1 MGNSVMEKIKGGL
14 VVSCQALEDE
24 PLHSAFIMSKMAL
37 AAVQGGAVGIRAN
50 TAKDI
55 RAIQSEIDVPII
67 AFTKKTTMIRTYL
80 SHQP

>member
-50 TAKDI
+50 TAKI
-55 RAIQSEIDVPII
+55 FGQFKVRLTFRLSV
-67 AFTKKTTMIRTYL
+67 FTKKITMIRTYL
-80 SHQP
+80 SPPL

>member
-37 AAVQGGAVGIRAN
+37 AAVQGGAVGIQQIPQKILGRFKVRS
-50 TAKDI
+50 TF
-55 RAIQSEIDVPII
+55 RLSV
-67 AFTKKTTMIRTYL
+67 FTKKITMIRTYL
-80 SHQP
+80 SHPL

>member
-55 RAIQSEIDVPII
+55 RAIQ
-67 AFTKKTTMIRTYL
+67 
-80 SHQP
+80 

>member
-67 AFTKKTTMIRTYL
+67 GIYKKIGRA
-80 SHQP
+80 HV